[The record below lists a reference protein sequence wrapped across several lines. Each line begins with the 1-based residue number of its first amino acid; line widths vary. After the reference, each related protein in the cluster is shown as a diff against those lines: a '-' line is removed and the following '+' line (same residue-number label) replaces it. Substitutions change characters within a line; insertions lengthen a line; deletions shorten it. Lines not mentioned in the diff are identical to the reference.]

1 MEEEA
6 MTELDQDL
14 VRRARRAPRKDEL
27 SERERI
33 AMNVLWRSGVRVP
46 VLSRIFGCARNTVY
60 YNCLT
65 GDQVSYPSNR
75 AVEINEFVEKIGV
88 EEARRRYVTPEM
100 NAAVNKANAEIAA
113 FHDRKAAQRAR
124 RDAA

>member
-27 SERERI
+27 SEGERI
-33 AMNVLWRSGVRVP
+33 AMNVFWRSGVRVP

-75 AVEINEFVEKIGV
+75 AIEINEFVEKIGV
-88 EEARRRYVTPEM
+88 GEAYRRYVTPEM
-100 NAAVNKANAEIAA
+100 VKAVNAANEALAAEHEYRAK
-113 FHDRKAAQRAR
+113 RRAR